1 MQTPRLRDLQVNPG
15 IVKELA
21 HRAMKIVVVRS

>member
-1 MQTPRLRDLQVNPG
+1 MQTPRVRDLQASLG

-21 HRAMKIVVVRS
+21 HRAMKIVLVRS